1 MLDDHFA
8 FLLFLLCFSRF
19 SCITSMICF
28 KISTAILPRQPLF
41 FPHCSF
47 LSFKYTYSTHWQPK
61 AINSQYAWLVERN
74 VSNSPLHTHTH
85 THTHRKPPFLPCHF
99 LDRQIML
106 GGRMWRN
113 YSLNLDQLSSFRII
127 SSHSSLICNLQTL
140 TNKPVRF
147 STDHAS

>member
-28 KISTAILPRQPLF
+28 KISSAILPRQPLF

-85 THTHRKPPFLPCHF
+85 THTSEATISSLSFPRSANYAWWEDVKKF
-99 LDRQIML
+99 
-106 GGRMWRN
+106 N
-113 YSLNLDQLSSFRII
+113 YSLNLELSSFRII

>member
-61 AINSQYAWLVERN
+61 AINSQYAWLVERT
-74 VSNSPLHTHTH
+74 SAIHHYTHTSEA
-85 THTHRKPPFLPCHF
+85 T
-99 LDRQIML
+99 
-106 GGRMWRN
+106 
-113 YSLNLDQLSSFRII
+113 I
-127 SSHSSLICNLQTL
+127 SSLSFPRSANYAWWEDVKKLFIEPWAIFFQNYFVSFKLDMQFA
-140 TNKPVRF
+140 NF
-147 STDHAS
+147 D